1 VAYKHDDYDNKEFNM
16 VCTGALNSTV
26 KRKVNTYLPFQP
38 LIVELVAQRVN
49 KFIAKE
55 FPELP

>member
-1 VAYKHDDYDNKEFNM
+1 M